1 MPPSSI
7 EECLDSHP
15 CHISFHT
22 SELEERCA
30 CGSLEKKFKRDLEV
44 IIPELVNEY
53 GLSGAAKKLGLGES
67 GKSTLSYWMLK
78 LGIQFRKVA
87 LAPGEIIEIRRISD

>member
-1 MPPSSI
+1 MYCAILFYMPQ
-7 EECLDSHP
+7 DVKK
-15 CHISFHT
+15 T
-22 SELEERCA
+22 TKMK
-30 CGSLEKKFKRDLEV
+30 SLEKKFKRDLEV

>member
-1 MPPSSI
+1 MKMFYTNFIYCVILFNMPQ
-7 EECLDSHP
+7 DVKK
-15 CHISFHT
+15 T
-22 SELEERCA
+22 TKMK
-30 CGSLEKKFKRDLEV
+30 SLEKKFKRDLEV

>member
-1 MPPSSI
+1 MFYTNSACCVILFNMPQ
-7 EECLDSHP
+7 DVKK
-15 CHISFHT
+15 T
-22 SELEERCA
+22 TKMK
-30 CGSLEKKFKRDLEV
+30 SLEKKFKRDLEV

>member
-1 MPPSSI
+1 MYCAILLHMPP
-7 EECLDSHP
+7 DVKK
-15 CHISFHT
+15 T
-22 SELEERCA
+22 TKMK
-30 CGSLEKKFKRDLEV
+30 SLEKKFKRDLEV

>member
-1 MPPSSI
+1 MFYTNFIYCVILFNMPQ
-7 EECLDSHP
+7 DVKK
-15 CHISFHT
+15 T
-22 SELEERCA
+22 TKMK
-30 CGSLEKKFKRDLEV
+30 SLEKKFKRDLEV